1 MTPID
6 VLLLNLEEV
15 RRRSLIVWRSIPPE
29 RTEWKPSAEARSC
42 LETVRHILKAEWNYT
57 RMLQTG
63 RSLDSDDSPYN
74 SRPLTDINSELEF
87 AAPYRREFLNL
98 IGSYTPAQLVENKID
113 RSDAGYLRA
122 LGDFILRIAYH
133 EAVHAGQ
140 LLSYVRM
147 MEAPVPKI
155 WD

>member
-1 MTPID
+1 MTQID
-6 VLLLNLEEV
+6 ILLLNLEEV
-15 RRRSLIVWRSIPPE
+15 RRRSLIVWRSIPAD

-42 LETVRHILKAEWNYT
+42 IETIRHILKAEWNYT
-57 RMLQTG
+57 QMLQTG

-74 SRPLTDINSELEF
+74 AQPLTDINSEIEF
-87 AAPYRREFLNL
+87 AAPYRREFLAL
-98 IGSYTPAQLVENKID
+98 VGSFTPEQLTENKID
-113 RSDAGYLRA
+113 RSDAGYVRA

-140 LLSYVRM
+140 LLTYLRLM
-147 MEAPVPKI
+147 NAPITKI